1 MALCPCFVVP
11 RSVGGARGEAAPEQS
26 GTVPS
31 LAGPEAA
38 QDTAVPFVCQGVL
51 LAHVA
56 LGVDPNAEM
65 CFCGAAVWP
74 VFLPCAGEGRVAP
87 SPVQPSA
94 ALAVGAR
101 EVVGECPA
109 LWFAKGSV
117 QGLCVL
123 AGVRASCE
131 CSGVR

>member
-1 MALCPCFVVP
+1 MVP
-11 RSVGGARGEAAPEQS
+11 RRVEGARGEAAPEQS
-26 GTVPS
+26 GTIPS
-31 LAGPEAA
+31 LAGPVAA
-38 QDTAVPFVCQGVL
+38 QDTAGPFVCQGML

-56 LGVDPNAEM
+56 LGVDPNPET
-65 CFCGAAVWP
+65 CFCGATVRP
-74 VFLPCAGEGRVAP
+74 VFLPCVGEGRVAP
-87 SPVQPSA
+87 SPVQPNA

-109 LWFAKGSV
+109 LWFAKSSV

-131 CSGVR
+131 CGVVC